1 MGVGSVPACR
11 YRGTSPVAW
20 RNACEP
26 LTANSY
32 RYHVTPPDI
41 NALYMKTALLSPRE
55 SVTRELTQTSK
66 PQTTNHKPQTTMSQK
81 ITSKNLSYD
90 NSLPPFLARL
100 RGQQTAHSGPDP
112 ILAAHR
118 RPGQKRSASEEAEDA
133 PVVLDEDGNVVY
145 LKDGVLDEEGSSSAR
160 KDENDKEEP
169 GSDDKEEEEEDGD
182 LAQSKEKAKVAGIG
196 ASRKRKVG
204 RVIGEERSD
213 DEREKTRP
221 NKNNDDKAR
230 IAKASADVRR
240 LIHQDE
246 DNTTDTHRSTD
257 AVDVKPR
264 KPQRDELPQQKTVK
278 GTKKKAAKK
287 IKLSFGDDDGE

>member
-1 MGVGSVPACR
+1 
-11 YRGTSPVAW
+11 
-20 RNACEP
+20 
-26 LTANSY
+26 
-32 RYHVTPPDI
+32 
-41 NALYMKTALLSPRE
+41 
-55 SVTRELTQTSK
+55 
-66 PQTTNHKPQTTMSQK
+66 MSQK

-112 ILAAHR
+112 ILAAQR

-133 PVVLDEDGNVVY
+133 PVVVDEDGNVVY
-145 LKDGVLDEEGSSSAR
+145 LKDGILDEEDSSAP
-160 KDENDKEEP
+160 KDESKKEEP
-169 GSDDKEEEEEDGD
+169 GSDNKEEEGD
-182 LAQSKEKAKVAGIG
+182 LAQSIEKERVAGIG

-204 RVIGEERSD
+204 RVIGEEQSD
-213 DEREKTRP
+213 GEREKTKT

-246 DNTTDTHRSTD
+246 DNTAGAHRSTD
-257 AVDVKPR
+257 VVDERPR
-264 KPQRDELPQQKTVK
+264 KLQQDGPPQQKTIK

>member
-1 MGVGSVPACR
+1 
-11 YRGTSPVAW
+11 
-20 RNACEP
+20 
-26 LTANSY
+26 
-32 RYHVTPPDI
+32 
-41 NALYMKTALLSPRE
+41 
-55 SVTRELTQTSK
+55 
-66 PQTTNHKPQTTMSQK
+66 MSQK

-112 ILAAHR
+112 ILAAQR

-133 PVVLDEDGNVVY
+133 PVVVDEDGNVVY
-145 LKDGVLDEEGSSSAR
+145 LKDGVLDEEGSSAP
-160 KDENDKEEP
+160 KGENNKEEP
-169 GSDDKEEEEEDGD
+169 GLDNKEEEGD
-182 LAQSKEKAKVAGIG
+182 LAQSKEKERVAGIG

-204 RVIGEERSD
+204 RVIGEEQSD
-213 DEREKTRP
+213 DEQEKTKT

-246 DNTTDTHRSTD
+246 DNTTDTHRSKDTIN
-257 AVDVKPR
+257 VKP
-264 KPQRDELPQQKTVK
+264 KKLHQDGPPQQKTIK
-278 GTKKKAAKK
+278 GSKKKVAKK